1 MRTDRENWELAEAL
15 APDVAAECGLKEI
28 TGRALWKMTLSIYKA
43 LSGRIS
49 YELMADQCLR
59 YSSQSNRLAA
69 RGEKT
74 LAIVQC

>member
-15 APDVAAECGLKEI
+15 APDVAAECGP
-28 TGRALWKMTLSIYKA
+28 
-43 LSGRIS
+43 
-49 YELMADQCLR
+49 
-59 YSSQSNRLAA
+59 QSNRLAA